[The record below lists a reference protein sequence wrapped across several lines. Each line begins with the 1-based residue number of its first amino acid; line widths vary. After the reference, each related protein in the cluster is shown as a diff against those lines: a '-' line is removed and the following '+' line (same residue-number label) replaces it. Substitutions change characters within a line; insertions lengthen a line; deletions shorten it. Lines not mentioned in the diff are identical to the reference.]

1 MTVSTQVGGTT
12 PAVRQKYR
20 GGGCPGRG
28 RTPTVWAMPVLGR
41 LRGAV
46 DGRPWVADAAVAAV
60 AFGVTLLTTLG
71 GLRPWREQL
80 GLPEVLVAGITC
92 GVLVLRRRRPFV
104 VLAVGTAG
112 ALVYAPVSD
121 PRGWVVA
128 ATQKAH

>member
-28 RTPTVWAMPVLGR
+28 RTPTVWAMPVFGR

-46 DGRPWVADAAVAAV
+46 DGRPWVANASVSAVAY
-60 AFGVTLLTTLG
+60 GDTLLTTLG

-80 GLPEVLVAGITC
+80 VLAEFLVSGITC
-92 GVLVLRRRRPFV
+92 GALVLRRRR
-104 VLAVGTAG
+104 
-112 ALVYAPVSD
+112 
-121 PRGWVVA
+121 
-128 ATQKAH
+128 